1 MRDAAD
7 GRRHR
12 IHVTARGSRY
22 KNRTAI
28 RPREADK
35 TLETAMTLT
44 RSPAYRLGA
53 MALAAAAMLAVSS
66 VRAED
71 AYPSKPITI
80 IVGYTTGGANDLLAR
95 VVAEK
100 MSTLLKQPVIV
111 ENKPGAGS
119 IIGANFV
126 AKAKPDGYTLLMGA
140 SGPISFNPSLYK
152 KLPYDPQKDLTP
164 VSLVGTF
171 PLILLTQ
178 KSNPDTGSL
187 PNLIAYAKG
196 HPANS
201 NYSASS
207 ASFQLISELFK
218 RQTQTKFEYIPY
230 KGSYESVMAVSTG
243 DATMTLVDSGPAMQG
258 VAGGRV
264 RALAVTSP
272 QRTSFLAD
280 TPTLKELG
288 IDMNVELWSGLF
300 VPAGTPPAVVGKLEQ
315 TVKTIMDD
323 ADVRKRV
330 ESMSITPA
338 SSTSKD
344 FAARI
349 AEEIPFWQKI
359 AQAAGIQ
366 PN

>member
-1 MRDAAD
+1 
-7 GRRHR
+7 
-12 IHVTARGSRY
+12 
-22 KNRTAI
+22 
-28 RPREADK
+28 
-35 TLETAMTLT
+35 MTLIPE
-44 RSPAYRLGA
+44 RGLRVL
-53 MALAAAAMLAVSS
+53 ALAGMLA
-66 VRAED
+66 ATCAHAD
-71 AYPSKPITI
+71 DTYPSKPITI
-80 IVGYTTGGANDLLAR
+80 VVGYSTGGANDLLAR

-171 PLILLTQ
+171 PLVLLTQ

-187 PNLIAYAKG
+187 PALVEYAKG
-196 HPANS
+196 HPGKS

-207 ASFQLISELFK
+207 ASFQLITELFK
-218 RQTQTKFEYIPY
+218 RRTDTQFEYIPY

-243 DATMTLVDSGPAMQG
+243 DATMTLADSGPAMQG
-258 VAGGRV
+258 IAGGRV
-264 RALAVTSP
+264 RPLAVTSP
-272 QRTSFLAD
+272 SRTAFLPD
-280 TPTLKELG
+280 TPTMKELG

-300 VPAGTPPAVVGKLEQ
+300 VPAGTPPAVVRKLEASM
-315 TVKTIMDD
+315 KTIMDD

-330 ESMSITPA
+330 EGMSINPV
-338 SSTSKD
+338 SSTSKA

-349 AEEIPFWQKI
+349 AEEIPLWQKV
-359 AQAAGIQ
+359 AADAGIQ

>member
-1 MRDAAD
+1 
-7 GRRHR
+7 
-12 IHVTARGSRY
+12 
-22 KNRTAI
+22 
-28 RPREADK
+28 
-35 TLETAMTLT
+35 MTLIPE
-44 RSPAYRLGA
+44 RGLRAL
-53 MALAAAAMLAVSS
+53 ALAAGLLAATCAH
-66 VRAED
+66 AD
-71 AYPSKPITI
+71 DTYPSKPITI
-80 IVGYTTGGANDLLAR
+80 VVGYSTGGANDLLAR

-171 PLILLTQ
+171 PLVLLTQ

-187 PNLIAYAKG
+187 PALAAYAKG
-196 HPANS
+196 HPGKS

-207 ASFQLISELFK
+207 ASFQLITELFK
-218 RQTQTKFEYIPY
+218 RRTDTQFEYIPY

-243 DATMTLVDSGPAMQG
+243 DATMTLADSGPAMQG
-258 VAGGRV
+258 ISGGRV
-264 RALAVTSP
+264 RPLAVTSP
-272 QRTSFLAD
+272 SRTGFLPD
-280 TPTLKELG
+280 TPTMKELG

-300 VPAGTPPAVVGKLEQ
+300 VPAGTPPAVVRKLEA
-315 TVKTIMDD
+315 TMKTIMDD

-330 ESMSITPA
+330 EGMSITPV
-338 SSTSKD
+338 SSTSKA

-349 AEEIPFWQKI
+349 AEEIPLWQKV
-359 AQAAGIQ
+359 AADAGIQ